1 MSNQI
6 YNKSLVD
13 NGLTGLFLLEK
24 FQEKQDGTGAP
35 LYFYMIGA
43 HAVCTNADGTDKVE
57 TVKTNGFT
65 YIKEENI

>member
-13 NGLTGLFLLEK
+13 NSLTGLFLLEK

-43 HAVCTNADGTDKVE
+43 HTVCTNADGIDKVE

-65 YIKEENI
+65 YIKEENT

>member
-1 MSNQI
+1 M
-6 YNKSLVD
+6 
-13 NGLTGLFLLEK
+13 EK

-43 HAVCTNADGTDKVE
+43 HAVCTNADGIDKVE

>member
-1 MSNQI
+1 M
-6 YNKSLVD
+6 
-13 NGLTGLFLLEK
+13 EK

-35 LYFYMIGA
+35 FYFYMIGA